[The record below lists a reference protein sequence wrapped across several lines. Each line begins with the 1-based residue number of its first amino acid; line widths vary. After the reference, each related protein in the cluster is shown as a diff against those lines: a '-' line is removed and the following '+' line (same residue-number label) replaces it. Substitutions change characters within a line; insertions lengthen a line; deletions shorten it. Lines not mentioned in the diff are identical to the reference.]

1 MKPTELTKQL
11 WDLLWQDYRDRVV
24 YAHTYQQM
32 IEEAGGSIANDHIAF
47 RTLRLT
53 INQAGNNIQMGIPYL
68 AKIVEALGY
77 EVAGEYHFPE
87 QCLYAHH
94 YAHPE
99 QATYDLPKLFISEL
113 IVDDLPEPVSAL
125 IQKTVQSGEF
135 TFPANLLQLEAIATQ
150 GTPADR
156 KVFLNQLAHLFRRPW
171 LPPKQSAVETVN
183 AISQYGAWVMIHGY
197 SVNHFTGYV
206 NCHQTEQYKTIEQTI
221 AGLAQL
227 GVPLKSEMEGSRE
240 SGLCQTA
247 TKAVTEQVWVQDDA
261 TGTLVQIPWP
271 YAYYEIAE
279 RHRIKNSSGD
289 SVLFEGFLN
298 VQAQRLF
305 EMTRRSNPSSNEVL
319 RFSSPI

>member
-1 MKPTELTKQL
+1 
-11 WDLLWQDYRDRVV
+11 
-24 YAHTYQQM
+24 
-32 IEEAGGSIANDHIAF
+32 
-47 RTLRLT
+47 
-53 INQAGNNIQMGIPYL
+53 
-68 AKIVEALGY
+68 
-77 EVAGEYHFPE
+77 
-87 QCLYAHH
+87 
-94 YAHPE
+94 
-99 QATYDLPKLFISEL
+99 
-113 IVDDLPEPVSAL
+113 VDDLPEPVSAL
-125 IQKTVQSGEF
+125 IEKTVQSGEF

-150 GTPADR
+150 GTPSERQA
-156 KVFLNQLAHLFRRPW
+156 LLTQLAGIFRRTW
-171 LPPKQSAVETVN
+171 LPPQQSAVETVN

-206 NCHQTEQYKTIEQTI
+206 NCHQTEQYK
-221 AGLAQL
+221 
-227 GVPLKSEMEGSRE
+227 SEMEGSME

-247 TKAVTEQVWVQDDA
+247 TKAVTEQVWVQNDA

-279 RHRIKNSSGD
+279 RYRIKNSSGD